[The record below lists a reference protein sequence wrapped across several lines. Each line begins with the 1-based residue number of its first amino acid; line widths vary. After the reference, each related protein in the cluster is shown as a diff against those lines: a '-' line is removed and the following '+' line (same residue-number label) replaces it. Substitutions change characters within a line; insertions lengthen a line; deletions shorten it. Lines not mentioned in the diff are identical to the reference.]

1 MVQRIITGVVGISAL
16 IAILYVRGWVSSL
29 AVTLICLLGLYEE
42 YQAFKTGGHKPAA
55 WPGLCAALLLWPAY
69 AWKGPNGI
77 LPLLVLAMLL
87 TMLWIVR
94 RKEPSWIDAA
104 ASLYPLLTVFLPM
117 SLFLILLDGKRFPV
131 GITLVVLTFVISF
144 AGDIFAYFIGSF
156 FGWHKLCPA
165 VSPKNTVEW
174 SIAGLVGGVLTCI
187 AAFYL
192 CARGGLPTPGAID
205 VVVLALIG
213 GVAGQVGDLTAS
225 LVKRH
230 CGIKD
235 FGSIFPGHGGIM
247 DRMDSVLF
255 TLVVVCAYCLLYV

>member
-1 MVQRIITGVVGISAL
+1 M
-16 IAILYVRGWVSSL
+16 
-29 AVTLICLLGLYEE
+29 
-42 YQAFKTGGHKPAA
+42 
-55 WPGLCAALLLWPAY
+55 
-69 AWKGPNGI
+69 
-77 LPLLVLAMLL
+77 
-87 TMLWIVR
+87 
-94 RKEPSWIDAA
+94 
-104 ASLYPLLTVFLPM
+104 
-117 SLFLILLDGKRFPV
+117 
-131 GITLVVLTFVISF
+131 
-144 AGDIFAYFIGSF
+144 
-156 FGWHKLCPA
+156 
-165 VSPKNTVEW
+165 
-174 SIAGLVGGVLTCI
+174 GGVLTCI

>member
-1 MVQRIITGVVGISAL
+1 MKLSMWM
-16 IAILYVRGWVSSL
+16 IANRLSSL
-29 AVTLICLLGLYEE
+29 DLELEIDENAPATLNSARRAYATNCVHVYQSGDCVVCNGEGNIIRIRNITETQAFEIIQSVFDYYQDWLDRIVAFIRAKD
-42 YQAFKTGGHKPAA
+42 YQALVDLA
-55 WPGLCAALLLWPAY
+55 WQ
-69 AWKGPNGI
+69 
-77 LPLLVLAMLL
+77 
-87 TMLWIVR
+87 
-94 RKEPSWIDAA
+94 
-104 ASLYPLLTVFLPM
+104 VFQNP
-117 SLFLILLDGKRFPV
+117 LILLDGKRFPV

-165 VSPKNTVEW
+165 VSPKKTVEG